1 MNTSLKELIF
11 AGIAFTFTY
20 SIAIAT
26 NLDIVIDAVL
36 LAFIIQWILFIP
48 AYLLQT
54 EKFFDIS
61 GSITYISVVS
71 YCFFNNYDL
80 ENLNIGNVILSIII
94 IVWALRLGS
103 FLFIRIKK
111 AGEDIRFR
119 EIKKSPTRFFMTW
132 TLQGMWVSMCLLC
145 VLTALSSYSGIIVNN
160 IFYIGLMIFISGFI
174 IEVLADHQKTVF
186 RKNIDNKDKFISSGL
201 WAYSR
206 HPNYFGEILLWL
218 GIAVMSFSSLEG
230 FQYFTLISP
239 IFVYILLVYIS
250 GIRMLEN
257 QANKKWGHLD
267 SYKEY
272 LKNTPR
278 LFFRIFG

>member
-1 MNTSLKELIF
+1 MKNHLFNILSSIIAFYIPLQIALLTDLPLVKNLILLIF
-11 AGIAFTFTY
+11 C
-20 SIAIAT
+20 
-26 NLDIVIDAVL
+26 
-36 LAFIIQWILFIP
+36 IQWISFIP
-48 AYLLQT
+48 AFIFQT
-54 EKFFDIS
+54 EKFYDLT
-61 GSITYISVVS
+61 GSITYLTTVFTALYITDSGNISDYVIVS
-71 YCFFNNYDL
+71 CVA
-80 ENLNIGNVILSIII
+80 I
-94 IVWALRLGS
+94 WAIRLGS
-103 FLFIRIKK
+103 FLFMRIHK
-111 AGEDIRFR
+111 AGEDRRFR
-119 EIKKSPTRFFMTW
+119 DIKPNFTRFFMTW

-267 SYKEY
+267 SYKKY

>member
-1 MNTSLKELIF
+1 MKNHLFNILSSIIAFYIPFQIALLTDLPLVKNLILLIF
-11 AGIAFTFTY
+11 
-20 SIAIAT
+20 S
-26 NLDIVIDAVL
+26 
-36 LAFIIQWILFIP
+36 IQWISFIP
-48 AYLLQT
+48 AYIFQT
-54 EKFFDIS
+54 EKFFDLTGSMTYLTTVLAALYITDSVKIS
-61 GSITYISVVS
+61 DYVIVSCVV
-71 YCFFNNYDL
+71 
-80 ENLNIGNVILSIII
+80 I
-94 IVWALRLGS
+94 WAIRLGS
-103 FLFIRIKK
+103 FLFMRIHK
-111 AGEDIRFR
+111 AGEDRRFR
-119 EIKKSPTRFFMTW
+119 EIKTNFTRFFMTW

-145 VLTALSSYSGIIVNN
+145 VLTALSSYSGIILNN
-160 IFYIGLMIFISGFI
+160 VFYIGLLIFIFGFI
-174 IEVLADHQKTVF
+174 IEVVADHQKTVF
-186 RKNIDNKDKFISSGL
+186 RKDLKNKDKFISTGL
-201 WAYSR
+201 WSYSR
-206 HPNYFGEILLWL
+206 HPNYLGEILLWL

>member
-1 MNTSLKELIF
+1 MKNHLFNILSSIIAFYIPFQIALLTDLPLVKNLILLIF
-11 AGIAFTFTY
+11 
-20 SIAIAT
+20 S
-26 NLDIVIDAVL
+26 
-36 LAFIIQWILFIP
+36 IQWIIFIP
-48 AYLLQT
+48 AYIFQT
-54 EKFFDIS
+54 EKFFDLT
-61 GSITYISVVS
+61 GSITYLTTVLAALYITDSGKIAD
-71 YCFFNNYDL
+71 Y
-80 ENLNIGNVILSIII
+80 VIVLC
-94 IVWALRLGS
+94 IVIWAIRLGS
-103 FLFIRIKK
+103 FLFMRIHK

-119 EIKKSPTRFFMTW
+119 EIKTNFTRFFMTW

-145 VLTALSSYSGIIVNN
+145 VLTALSSYSGIIMNN
-160 IFYIGLMIFISGFI
+160 VFYIGLLIFILGFT
-174 IEVLADHQKTVF
+174 IEVVADHQKTVF
-186 RKNIDNKDKFISSGL
+186 RKDLNNKDKFISTGL

>member
-1 MNTSLKELIF
+1 MKNHLFNILSSIIAFFIPFQIALLTDLPLVKNLILLIF
-11 AGIAFTFTY
+11 C
-20 SIAIAT
+20 
-26 NLDIVIDAVL
+26 
-36 LAFIIQWILFIP
+36 IQWISFIP
-48 AYLLQT
+48 AFIFQT
-54 EKFFDIS
+54 EKFYDLT
-61 GSITYISVVS
+61 GSITYLTTVFTALYITDSGNISDYVIVS
-71 YCFFNNYDL
+71 CVA
-80 ENLNIGNVILSIII
+80 I
-94 IVWALRLGS
+94 WAIRLGS
-103 FLFIRIKK
+103 FLFMRIHK
-111 AGEDIRFR
+111 AGEDRRFR
-119 EIKKSPTRFFMTW
+119 DIKPNFTRFFMTW

-186 RKNIDNKDKFISSGL
+186 RKNIYNKDKFISSGL

>member
-1 MNTSLKELIF
+1 MKNHLFNILSSIIAFYIPFQIALLTDLPLVKNLILLIF
-11 AGIAFTFTY
+11 C
-20 SIAIAT
+20 
-26 NLDIVIDAVL
+26 V
-36 LAFIIQWILFIP
+36 QWISFIP
-48 AYLLQT
+48 AFIFQT
-54 EKFFDIS
+54 EKFYDLT
-61 GSITYISVVS
+61 GSITYLTTVFTALYITDSGNISDYVIVS
-71 YCFFNNYDL
+71 CVA
-80 ENLNIGNVILSIII
+80 I
-94 IVWALRLGS
+94 WAIRLGS
-103 FLFIRIKK
+103 FLFMRIHK
-111 AGEDIRFR
+111 AGEDRRFR
-119 EIKKSPTRFFMTW
+119 DIKPNFTRFFMTW

>member
-1 MNTSLKELIF
+1 MKNHLFNILSSIIAFYIPFQIALLTDLPLVKNLILLIF
-11 AGIAFTFTY
+11 C
-20 SIAIAT
+20 
-26 NLDIVIDAVL
+26 
-36 LAFIIQWILFIP
+36 IQWISFIP
-48 AYLLQT
+48 AFIFQT
-54 EKFFDIS
+54 EKFYDLT
-61 GSITYISVVS
+61 GSITYLTTVFTALYITDSGNISDYVIVS
-71 YCFFNNYDL
+71 CVA
-80 ENLNIGNVILSIII
+80 I
-94 IVWALRLGS
+94 WAIRLGS
-103 FLFIRIKK
+103 FLFMRIHK
-111 AGEDIRFR
+111 AGEDRRFR
-119 EIKKSPTRFFMTW
+119 DIKPNFTRFFMTW

-160 IFYIGLMIFISGFI
+160 IFYIGLLIFISGFI

-218 GIAVMSFSSLEG
+218 GIAVMSFSSLER